1 MDALLRASDAG
12 RAVFL
17 SSGVAQTWRAFWGG
31 YAASKAGLEA
41 LVGSYDDEMENTT
54 VRAISV
60 NPGAMRTRMR
70 AGAFPGEDPM
80 SLPAPEEIVPL
91 MIELVR
97 PDRNPP
103 RGRVISFRDWKADG
117 GRLPESPAA

>member
-1 MDALLRASDAG
+1 
-12 RAVFL
+12 
-17 SSGVAQTWRAFWGG
+17 
-31 YAASKAGLEA
+31 
-41 LVGSYDDEMENTT
+41 MENTT

-70 AGAFPGEDPM
+70 AGAFPGEYPM
-80 SLPAPEEIVPL
+80 TLPAPEEIVPL

-103 RGRVISFRDWKADG
+103 RGKVVSFREWKAAG